1 MKTVIEWINPKEK
14 VPPFNTRILVLIGG
28 QGSTNCMKNWDKYAT
43 IMDAIMT
50 SRSPND
56 DDDETSNYDDFEA
69 EDDKIAAFADYQFFV
84 HCWYKFKYEGAGDGY
99 GSDDWYSDA
108 IVRWAFL
115 PDFSES
121 IRGAAA

>member
-1 MKTVIEWINPKEK
+1 METVIEWINPKEK
-14 VPPFNTRILVLIGG
+14 VPPFNTRILVLLGG
-28 QGSTNCMKNWDKYAT
+28 QGSTNCMKNLDKYAT

-50 SRSPND
+50 RRSPND

-108 IVRWAFL
+108 IVRWAPL
-115 PDFSES
+115 PDFREA
-121 IRGAAA
+121 INRPAA